1 MLLDEIIT
9 VLGST
14 EGKLTDALIKTKIL
28 LHQIGKKEL
37 AEWVNY
43 ELNGY
48 PKDVEVPEYRILPS
62 NVKANVANAAWMFND
77 QSIPTSHMDDVFQE
91 HFLQC
96 KIRESLAI
104 CEDWN
109 AKSGNGLRRA
119 VPMEYNHKLSEPLT
133 EGTGVIN
140 AWCMTPIHNVKGI
153 ITQVRSR
160 LLDFLLE
167 LRSSMGDVITDDDVK
182 KEAAKVDASNLF
194 NNAVFGHNT
203 TIMVG
208 SHNTQ
213 NVKNKVEA
221 GDLAALV
228 KVLTDAGVPAEDIEE
243 LKTAIAEDVAVD
255 GQASFEGR
263 TGNWLTRTLGKLA
276 KGTIKLG
283 TEVTADVI
291 AAAVSGYVG
300 LHG

>member
-9 VLGST
+9 MLGST
-14 EGKLTDALIKTKIL
+14 ESKLTDALIKTKIL

-48 PKDVEVPEYRILPS
+48 PKDVEMPEYRILPS
-62 NVKANVANAAWMFND
+62 NVKVNVANAAWMFND
-77 QSIPTSHMDDVFQE
+77 QSIPTSHMDDVFKE

-133 EGTGVIN
+133 EGTSVIN

-283 TEVTADVI
+283 TEVTAAVI
-291 AAAVSGYVG
+291 TAAILGYVG